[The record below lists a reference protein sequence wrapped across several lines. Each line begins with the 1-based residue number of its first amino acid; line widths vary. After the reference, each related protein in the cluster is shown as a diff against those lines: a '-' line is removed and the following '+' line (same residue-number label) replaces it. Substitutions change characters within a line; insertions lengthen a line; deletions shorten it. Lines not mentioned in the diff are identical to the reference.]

1 MINFVFVFLA
11 NVFFSAPSIF
21 LVVASSHLG
30 SFNDAAMLGA
40 AFSICAPVQLF
51 FSMQHNISIL
61 SGKLSYRDSL
71 RTRIWLVIPFLL
83 FGFLGA
89 LLFSSQIVFWF
100 FLYRCAE
107 FLYEPILCEGIR
119 AGDYRN
125 IFASTLF
132 RFVLF
137 SLIVF
142 VLLYVGA
149 GLSIALMVVG
159 LVFLLL
165 TLTFISVA
173 FDTGV
178 VSWGGFVLG
187 AAAFFSSLI
196 VNIPRYF
203 VVGEDASFAAFYSSM
218 LTLVLGGGLLYGAF
232 NNYFFPKFI
241 ASGRNGALKFLN
253 VSMGVFLGGFLL
265 SYLLFS
271 GAAIPQLFL
280 GVFLGAKYLVYFELV
295 IGFAFFYF
303 VLYFHAV
310 LNFIFVF
317 LGLARTYMASLI
329 VYGVC
334 MACFIFVVRSSSAGD
349 FSRLI
354 WIVVCFGVVYAAVCY
369 LFLMFKLS
377 RGHEG

>member
-119 AGDYRN
+119 KGDYRN

-142 VLLYVGA
+142 ILLYVGA

-165 TLTFISVA
+165 TLKFISVA

-241 ASGRNGALKFLN
+241 ASGRDGALKFLN

-271 GAAIPQLFL
+271 GAVIPKLFL

-329 VYGVC
+329 VYGAC
-334 MACFIFVVRSSSAGD
+334 MACFIFFVRSSSVGD